1 MLDCIVAMKADKM
14 KEMEI
19 SFALDG
25 VIDGGLNLKPMDVC
39 SIFANALDNAIEA
52 SSKSQTEDSS
62 DSAWIKL
69 DIKRTEKF
77 FVIKIANS
85 AAKQVDVEKLFMSAG
100 YTSKKD
106 KEHHGFGLRNI
117 RKAVEDYDGLVKA
130 ESDESSFAL
139 SIMIPRK

>member
-1 MLDCIVAMKADKM
+1 MVPESGDEAEAREGREAEDAWVKM
-14 KEMEI
+14 
-19 SFALDG
+19 
-25 VIDGGLNLKPMDVC
+25 
-39 SIFANALDNAIEA
+39 
-52 SSKSQTEDSS
+52 
-62 DSAWIKL
+62 

-77 FVIKIANS
+77 FVIKISNAANQ
-85 AAKQVDVEKLFMSAG
+85 QVDVEKLFSSSG

-117 RKAVEDYDGLVKA
+117 RMAVEDYDGLVKA

>member
-1 MLDCIVAMKADKM
+1 
-14 KEMEI
+14 
-19 SFALDG
+19 
-25 VIDGGLNLKPMDVC
+25 
-39 SIFANALDNAIEA
+39 IEA
-52 SSKSQTEDSS
+52 SSKMNSADTKVSDGRDTEEAKEGQEAEN
-62 DSAWIKL
+62 AWVKM

-77 FVIKIANS
+77 FVIKIAN
-85 AAKQVDVEKLFMSAG
+85 AASQQVDVEKLFSSSG

-117 RKAVEDYDGLVKA
+117 RMAVEDYDGLVKA